1 MPRLPTVARRAA
13 TVSDIVTTGMGP
25 SYPRGRPLKRPSR
38 PFLFLTLIPGVRG
51 TRVARRRGPHA
62 VAYVTAVRPSWLTS
76 LEVPYFR
83 RVAALAP
90 SCFVA
95 VSIAATGPYPHIE
108 ISDWATFPENPF
120 GSRAR
125 IRSIALA
132 SCSFAKAGAVSPRVG
147 SWKYCGPTWVKSE
160 DAMT

>member
-62 VAYVTAVRPSWLTS
+62 MAYVTAPDRTTARKIARTIVERRLRS
-76 LEVPYFR
+76 EER
-83 RVAALAP
+83 RVGKECYQP
-90 SCFVA
+90 C
-95 VSIAATGPYPHIE
+95 
-108 ISDWATFPENPF
+108 
-120 GSRAR
+120 R
-125 IRSIALA
+125 
-132 SCSFAKAGAVSPRVG
+132 
-147 SWKYCGPTWVKSE
+147 
-160 DAMT
+160 